1 MNPLNKYNIKF
12 IGLKDGIHNFDFRID
27 NKFFDIFNYTEFNN
41 CNIKSIV
48 QLDKKLNL
56 LKLNF
61 YSKGFININC
71 DLSNEPFDCLIDQ
84 KYQIVVKFGDKF
96 NNDHDEITILE
107 HGSYKVNIAQ
117 YLYEM
122 IVLSVPI
129 KKLHPGI
136 KKGTLKSN
144 ILKRLEELS
153 PKSNIKVKDPRW
165 DKLKDLL

>member
-1 MNPLNKYNIKF
+1 
-12 IGLKDGIHNFDFRID
+12 
-27 NKFFDIFNYTEFNN
+27 
-41 CNIKSIV
+41 
-48 QLDKKLNL
+48 LNL

-71 DLSNEPFDCLIDQ
+71 DLSNEPFDYLIDE

-96 NNDHDEITILE
+96 NNDHDEIIILE
-107 HGSYKVNIAQ
+107 HGSYKINIAQ
-117 YLYEM
+117 YIYEM

-136 KKGTLKSN
+136 KNGTLKSN
-144 ILKRLEELS
+144 ILKKLQELS